1 MTMPTI
7 PQETP
12 SVIADVGETR
22 ALDNGCWIRSFQA
35 AHGTIYLK
43 GGLKST
49 DAGRTVVPQPDLDV
63 ERLIDA
69 PERAVL
75 AKPGMFYAL
84 DGPARLAGP
93 GVCRVRGWRPT
104 DELRRVSG
112 ALTAPGRTHRPN
124 PPFVQPQ
131 FSGRRGTT

>member
-43 GGLKST
+43 GGLKS
-49 DAGRTVVPQPDLDV
+49 LDV